1 MNEREPLSFPDWREA
16 LAAVA
21 LSPAEREAYRREIL
35 AFLHLCKVRRAPAT
49 VMLAKEYLADR
60 ERQGAMEARP
70 RLRWFFQA
78 GRARL
83 TAVARD
89 PRPAPAGRAV
99 TARVAAGQLVLRAG
113 RGAVPSLAGADP
125 GGADWERDLVTAA
138 RSAGFLWRTEETY
151 RRWAARFARFL
162 APRSP
167 YAAEAGDVAAFLTA
181 LAVESRASS
190 STQRQALNALVFF
203 LQEGLH
209 RQLGAI
215 DFRRAAQ
222 RQRVPTV
229 LSTEECRRLFQAL
242 EGTPRLMAELAYGA
256 GLRLM
261 ELLRLRVHHVDLDR
275 HTLVIHGGKGDKD
288 RVEPDGHAA

>member
-16 LAAVA
+16 LATVA

-99 TARVAAGQLVLRAG
+99 TARVAAGQLVLRGGRRPGRGGLGARPGHRGPVGGFPVADGGDVSALGGAVRALPRAAFALCGGSGRRGGVPDGAGGGIARELLDATAGAQRPGVFPAG
-113 RGAVPSLAGADP
+113 R
-125 GGADWERDLVTAA
+125 TA
-138 RSAGFLWRTEETY
+138 
-151 RRWAARFARFL
+151 
-162 APRSP
+162 P
-167 YAAEAGDVAAFLTA
+167 AAEIFERSFSPIDYKQGNAG
-181 LAVESRASS
+181 S
-190 STQRQALNALVFF
+190 N
-203 LQEGLH
+203 GNH
-209 RQLGAI
+209 
-215 DFRRAAQ
+215 
-222 RQRVPTV
+222 
-229 LSTEECRRLFQAL
+229 
-242 EGTPRLMAELAYGA
+242 A
-256 GLRLM
+256 GS
-261 ELLRLRVHHVDLDR
+261 D
-275 HTLVIHGGKGDKD
+275 
-288 RVEPDGHAA
+288 